1 LEQFGKG
8 AVMVT
13 ANELSKKIAR
23 ELLNQPA
30 REISEN
36 ESLIKSGLIDS
47 FKLVDLSIL
56 VEDNYG
62 VLLDDSE
69 LNADVFDTLEELVAL
84 INSRM

>member
-1 LEQFGKG
+1 
-8 AVMVT
+8 MIT
-13 ANELSKKIAR
+13 ADELSRKISS
-23 ELLNQPA
+23 ELLNHPG
-30 REISEN
+30 REISEK

-56 VEDNYG
+56 VEDTYG